1 MDIKDR
7 PLIPTYC
14 LFQGCYNPEY
24 EKDIAVSK
32 DLCWRYNALS
42 PNDREGRG
50 AILTRLIGK
59 LGKDAEFVPPFWCD
73 YGYRIEVG
81 DNFYANHNTV
91 MQDGGGITFGDNV
104 FIAPGCVFTT
114 AEHPLD
120 PEQRK
125 KGLEIAKPI
134 KVGNNVW
141 IGSNVTDIPS
151 GVVAVGVPCRVM
163 RRITEEDRDRYPVF
177 DPESYGKK

>member
-1 MDIKDR
+1 MDTKDR

-42 PNDREGRG
+42 PNDCEGRG

-81 DNFYANHNTV
+81 DNFYA
-91 MQDGGGITFGDNV
+91 
-104 FIAPGCVFTT
+104 
-114 AEHPLD
+114 
-120 PEQRK
+120 
-125 KGLEIAKPI
+125 
-134 KVGNNVW
+134 VW
-141 IGSNVTDIPS
+141 IGSNVTVLAGVTIGDNTVIGAGSVVTGDIPS